1 MTVRENLNVMS
12 WIFEWLGSDLSLQ
25 SPESDLLRTQIIVR
39 LISGCVYLGNSDDFS
54 AQSHFSASR
63 IATIIFHLKSG

>member
-1 MTVRENLNVMS
+1 MAVSLKVRS
-12 WIFEWLGSDLSLQ
+12 SIFGWLGAGLSLQ

-54 AQSHFSASR
+54 AQSHFSAGR